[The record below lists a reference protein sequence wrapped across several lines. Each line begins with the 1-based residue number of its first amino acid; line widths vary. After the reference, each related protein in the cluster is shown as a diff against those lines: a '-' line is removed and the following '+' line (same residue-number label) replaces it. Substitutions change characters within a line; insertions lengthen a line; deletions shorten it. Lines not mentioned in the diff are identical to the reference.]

1 MVEYY
6 IKGQA
11 YSPGTI
17 LKWKNGTKIQIQQN
31 GGHKIVATKKISFQN
46 NFEMKVWAEKNTKFF
61 YICGPFLVVFG
72 ILKVFGIV

>member
-1 MVEYY
+1 METANL
-6 IKGQA
+6 IEGIIPIAAGA
-11 YSPGTI
+11 YA
-17 LKWKNGTKIQIQQN
+17 LL
-31 GGHKIVATKKISFQN
+31 VATKKISFQN